1 MDQQLTDEAKASHNG
16 NPCSDAKFTFEVK
29 RKSTRQ
35 NVTCFLVLTILGAAM
50 GSLQFGYNVGV
61 INAPES
67 LIKEFMNVTQHR
79 RHGSGMTDETARN
92 LWALTVSIF
101 SAGGCLGGFLA
112 GWWATKLGRK
122 LGSLANVI
130 IGVVG
135 SALMFASRR
144 VGSYEMITVG
154 RVVIGFHAGLY
165 TGISP
170 MYLSEISPANIRGGI
185 GVLHQLAIVS
195 GILISQILGF
205 PDLLGTPENWDVLLG
220 LSVGPC
226 LLQALILPFCPES
239 PRYLLI
245 TKQDEKKCRDALV
258 KLRGSE
264 DIEDEMDE
272 IKQEMMSCK
281 TGSHVSILQ
290 LFRSPSLRAP
300 MLIGVVMQLSQQLSG
315 INGVFFYSTSLFED
329 AGLSKPTAKYIT
341 SAVGGIMVA
350 MTIITIPLMDRVG
363 RRTLHLTGLGG
374 MAVFSLVITIA
385 LALRGSVSW
394 FDVASIV
401 LMLLYVVFF
410 ALGPGSIPW
419 LIVSELFSHDARP
432 TAMSVCVLVNW
443 VSSFLVGFVFPS
455 LQAGLK
461 DYTFLPFTVLLVL
474 FFIFTFYKVPETKG
488 KTFDEVTALWRND
501 SCDSRHETNAKPLSR
516 NKIHDVKG
524 TKVKGEPE
532 IKSIKYGS
540 TNEAFSADIGD
551 GKNQIN

>member
-1 MDQQLTDEAKASHNG
+1 MDQQLTDKNNASHNG
-16 NPCSDAKFTFEVK
+16 KPCSVAKFKFEVK
-29 RKSTRQ
+29 HKSTRQ

-154 RVVIGFHAGLY
+154 RVVIGFHAGKEIRQVKKSGLY

-170 MYLSEISPANIRGGI
+170 MYLSEISPANIRGGV

-205 PDLLGTPENWDVLLG
+205 PDLLGTPENWDVLLA
-220 LSVGPC
+220 
-226 LLQALILPFCPES
+226 LL
-239 PRYLLI
+239 
-245 TKQDEKKCRDALV
+245 
-258 KLRGSE
+258 KLRGDE
-264 DIEDEMDE
+264 DIEDEIDE
-272 IKQEMMSCK
+272 IKQEMVSYFDP
-281 TGSHVSILQ
+281 TAVQITFSADAHVDWCCHAVVAAVIRNKRFLQ
-290 LFRSPSLRAP
+290 IKSNNCCRFSKDEAWR
-300 MLIGVVMQLSQQLSG
+300 
-315 INGVFFYSTSLFED
+315 VFFYSTSLFED

-461 DYTFLPFTVLLVL
+461 NYTFLPFTVLLVL

-501 SCDSRHETNAKPLSR
+501 SCDSRRETNAKPLSR
-516 NKIHDVKG
+516 NKIHDAKWA
-524 TKVKGEPE
+524 KV
-532 IKSIKYGS
+532 
-540 TNEAFSADIGD
+540 
-551 GKNQIN
+551 